1 MGEADITGMRLFGY
15 IVAGWFLLAIS
26 QFVIWAV
33 PGGLGG
39 PLWLLLAGGGIYWL
53 VRHYR
58 AGSEIESIGSEA
70 AAAVR
75 GLDTSVEDRLTR
87 LKHELPPD
95 PLASGEIVDAWA
107 LHAQDGAAVNK
118 LYETY
123 ADMRQR
129 LLTATA
135 QLEDLR
141 ARRKRPNVDIA
152 LLIDQYRELDADVET
167 LRDYVGAVR
176 LLADE
181 APTLV
186 DRAIEEHAKAEAALE
201 AARAQAL
208 VEPRSLD
215 ALELAD
221 AKLRGA
227 REALQNGAERP
238 LEALRLAAEVR
249 RLTGD
254 SR

>member
-1 MGEADITGMRLFGY
+1 MTRMRLFGY
-15 IVAGWFLLAIS
+15 IVAGWFLLAMS
-26 QFVIWAV
+26 QFVIWSLPA
-33 PGGLGG
+33 GLGG
-39 PLWLLLAGGGIYWL
+39 PLWLLIAGGGVYYL

-58 AGSEIESIGSEA
+58 AGKEVESIGSEA

-75 GLDTSVEDRLTR
+75 GLDSSVEDRLTR
-87 LKHELPPD
+87 LKYELPPD
-95 PLASGEIVDAWA
+95 PLASEEIVGAWS
-107 LHAQDGAAVNK
+107 LHGEDGAAMNK
-118 LYETY
+118 LYDTY
-123 ADMRQR
+123 AEMRQR

-135 QLEDLR
+135 QLEELR

-152 LLIDQYRELDADVET
+152 LLIDQYRELDEDVES

-181 APTLV
+181 APSLI
-186 DRAIEEHAKAEAALE
+186 DRAIEEHAKAEEALE
-201 AARAQAL
+201 EARARAI
-208 VEPRSLD
+208 VESRSLD

-227 REALQNGAERP
+227 REALEKGAERP
-238 LEALRLAAEVR
+238 LDALRLATEAR
-249 RLTGD
+249 RLAGE

>member
-1 MGEADITGMRLFGY
+1 MRLFGY
-15 IVAGWFLLAIS
+15 IVAGWFLLAMS
-26 QFVIWAV
+26 QFVIWSLPA
-33 PGGLGG
+33 GLGG
-39 PLWLLLAGGGIYWL
+39 PLWLLIAGGGGYYL

-58 AGSEIESIGSEA
+58 AGKEVESIGSEA

-87 LKHELPPD
+87 LSYDLPPD
-95 PLASGEIVDAWA
+95 PLASEEIVDAWS
-107 LHAQDGAAVNK
+107 LHSEDGTAMNK

-123 ADMRQR
+123 AEIRQR

-152 LLIDQYRELDADVET
+152 VLIDQYRELDADVEA

-181 APTLV
+181 APSLV
-186 DRAIEEHAKAEAALE
+186 DRAIEEHAKAEEALE
-201 AARAQAL
+201 EARARAI
-208 VEPRSLD
+208 VESRSLD

-227 REALQNGAERP
+227 REALEKGAERP
-238 LEALRLAAEVR
+238 LDALRLATEAR
-249 RLTGD
+249 RLAGE

>member
-1 MGEADITGMRLFGY
+1 MRLFGY
-15 IVAGWFLLAIS
+15 IVAGWFLLAMS
-26 QFVIWAV
+26 QFVIWAL

-58 AGSEIESIGSEA
+58 AGREIESIGTEA

-107 LHAQDGAAVNK
+107 LHAQDGPAVNR

-186 DRAIEEHAKAEAALE
+186 DRAIEEHAKAEEALE
-201 AARAQAL
+201 AARAQAV
-208 VEPRSLD
+208 VESRSLD

-227 REALQNGAERP
+227 REALQKGAERP
-238 LEALRLAAEVR
+238 LEALRLAAEAR
-249 RLTGD
+249 RLTGGT
-254 SR
+254 R

>member
-1 MGEADITGMRLFGY
+1 MTHMRLFGY
-15 IVAGWFLLAIS
+15 IVAGWFLLAMS
-26 QFVIWAV
+26 QFLIWSLPA
-33 PGGLGG
+33 GLGG
-39 PLWLLLAGGGIYWL
+39 PLWLLIAGGGGYYL

-58 AGSEIESIGSEA
+58 AGKEVESIGSEA

-87 LKHELPPD
+87 LSYDLPPD
-95 PLASGEIVDAWA
+95 PLASEEIVDAWS
-107 LHAQDGAAVNK
+107 LHSEDGTAMNK

-123 ADMRQR
+123 AEIRQR

-152 LLIDQYRELDADVET
+152 VLIDQYRELDADVEA

-181 APTLV
+181 APSLV
-186 DRAIEEHAKAEAALE
+186 DRAIEEHAKAEEALE
-201 AARAQAL
+201 EARARAI
-208 VEPRSLD
+208 VESRSLD

-227 REALQNGAERP
+227 REALEKGAERP
-238 LEALRLAAEVR
+238 LDALRLATEAR
-249 RLTGD
+249 RLAGE

>member
-1 MGEADITGMRLFGY
+1 MTRMRLFGY
-15 IVAGWFLLAIS
+15 VVAGWFLLAMS
-26 QFVIWAV
+26 QFVIWSLPA
-33 PGGLGG
+33 GLGG
-39 PLWLLLAGGGIYWL
+39 PLWLLIAGGGIYWL

-58 AGSEIESIGSEA
+58 AGKEVESIGSEA

-87 LKHELPPD
+87 LRYELPPD
-95 PLASGEIVDAWA
+95 PLASEQIVDAWT
-107 LHAQDGAAVNK
+107 LHAEDGAAVNK
-118 LYETY
+118 LYDTY
-123 ADMRQR
+123 AEMRQR
-129 LLTATA
+129 LLSATA
-135 QLEDLR
+135 QLEELR

-152 LLIDQYRELDADVET
+152 VLIDQYRDLDADVEA

-181 APTLV
+181 APSLV
-186 DRAIEEHAKAEAALE
+186 DRAIQEHAKAEEALE
-201 AARAQAL
+201 EARAKAI
-208 VEPRSLD
+208 VESRSLD

-227 REALQNGAERP
+227 RDALQQGTERP
-238 LEALRLAAEVR
+238 LEALRLAAEAR
-249 RLTGD
+249 RLVGD

>member
-1 MGEADITGMRLFGY
+1 MTRMRLIGH
-15 IVAGWFLLAIS
+15 IAAGWFLLVMS
-26 QFVIWAV
+26 QFVIWAM
-33 PGGLGG
+33 PAALGG
-39 PLWLLLAGGGIYWL
+39 PVWLLLAGGGIYWL

-58 AGSEIESIGSEA
+58 AGNEAESIGSEA

-75 GLDTSVEDRLTR
+75 GLDASVDDRLTR

-95 PLASGEIVDAWA
+95 PLSSGQIVDAWS
-107 LHAQDGAAVNK
+107 LHAEDATAVTK
-118 LYETY
+118 LYDTY
-123 ADMRQR
+123 AEMRQR
-129 LLTATA
+129 LVTATA

-152 LLIDQYRELDADVET
+152 SLIDQYRELDTDVEA

-181 APTLV
+181 APSLV
-186 DRAIEEHAKAEAALE
+186 ERAIEEHAKAEEALE
-201 AARAQAL
+201 EARARAI
-208 VEPRSLD
+208 VESRSLD

-227 REALQNGAERP
+227 REALQKGAERP
-238 LEALRLAAEVR
+238 LEALRLAAEAR
-249 RLTGD
+249 RLAD
-254 SR
+254 EPR